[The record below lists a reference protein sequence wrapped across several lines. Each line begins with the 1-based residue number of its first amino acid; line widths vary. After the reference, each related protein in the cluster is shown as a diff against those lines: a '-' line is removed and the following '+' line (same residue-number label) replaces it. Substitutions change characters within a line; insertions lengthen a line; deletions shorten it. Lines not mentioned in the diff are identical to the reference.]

1 MLATKVNKVVTK
13 PYVTALLSPLTSD
26 LAVTAALFALIAEGA
41 LLVLCLDIVLDL
53 AIELVEVE
61 VEAEVDDDELEDME
75 LLLLIFVL
83 QFSHCAKVGKV

>member
-1 MLATKVNKVVTK
+1 MLAVSSSNVIMK

-41 LLVLCLDIVLDL
+41 LLVFCLDIVLDL
-53 AIELVEVE
+53 AVELVEVE

-83 QFSHCAKVGKV
+83 PFSHCAKVGKV